1 MYYLIETTEQL
12 KQFELYN
19 YKEAFIEIIPNNNN
33 THPVLAEISLIYLKP
48 LNSVKGF
55 MLCVNHS
62 ESFNLSLN
70 DVEKFLENFNK
81 LYTRDKKYI
90 LHLITLKNLWDI
102 SYLNNYEISP
112 TTIHKIFNNKFSSY
126 NKLNNIIPISKHYE
140 LCEKIFDDL
149 QSNIKKETTK
159 YEEFFNNKISIV
171 FNAIERNGI
180 KIDKQIFEEYFY
192 FNDNNFVYTN
202 YNNKTHTTRPSNS
215 WNGVNYTALK
225 KDNGC
230 RKAFIPRN
238 DYLLEMDIT
247 AYHPTLISSLINY
260 KFPDENIHGHF
271 AELYGVNYD
280 KAKQITF
287 KQLYGGVFEQYK
299 DIPFFKKV
307 IEYTDEIW
315 NKYETKGYLELV
327 GGRKLFEIENPT
339 PQKLLNYKL
348 QSGETFYNVHSI
360 KKLQEYLAN
369 RKSNIIL
376 YSYDAFLINYSEEDG
391 KDILKQIKIII
402 EEQGFQSS
410 VSYGKNYNNL
420 TKLK

>member
-299 DIPFFKKV
+299 HLEFFDKTSQYIEELWNEFQSKEYIEIPISHYIINKNNK
-307 IEYTDEIW
+307 EI
-315 NKYETKGYLELV
+315 
-327 GGRKLFEIENPT
+327 IT
-339 PQKLLNYKL
+339 PQKLFSWYI
-348 QSGETFYNVHSI
+348 QGIETA
-360 KKLQEYLAN
+360 LDTL
-369 RKSNIIL
+369 IL
-376 YSYDAFLINYSEEDG
+376 W
-391 KDILKQIKIII
+391 DILVLLNKHNTKIIHTVFDSFLFDVDVN
-402 EEQGFQSS
+402 EEYILDKIRIIFKKYNLNIKEKKGN
-410 VSYGKNYNNL
+410 SYEF
-420 TKLK
+420 

>member
-12 KQFELYN
+12 KQFELYD

-299 DIPFFKKV
+299 HLEFFDKTSQYIEELWNEFQSKEYIEIPISHYIINKNNK
-307 IEYTDEIW
+307 EI
-315 NKYETKGYLELV
+315 
-327 GGRKLFEIENPT
+327 IT
-339 PQKLLNYKL
+339 PQKLFSWYI
-348 QSGETFYNVHSI
+348 QGIETA
-360 KKLQEYLAN
+360 LDTL
-369 RKSNIIL
+369 IL
-376 YSYDAFLINYSEEDG
+376 W
-391 KDILKQIKIII
+391 DILVLLNKHNTKIIHTVFDSFLFDVDVN
-402 EEQGFQSS
+402 EEYILDKIRIIFKKYNLNIKEKKGN
-410 VSYGKNYNNL
+410 SYEF
-420 TKLK
+420 